1 MKNDQLLRVHTN
13 TKCRKKPDLEKL
25 SFLMPGEAG
34 VVERFH
40 QSIPGYSPTP
50 LHNLKALAKMYGL
63 GGIWVKD
70 ESLRFGLNSFKALG
84 GIAAVAKIV
93 AERLELDPGEL
104 DYSQL
109 VAEETKEKLGEVTFI
124 TATDGNHGRG
134 IAWAAQQMGQKAV
147 VLLPAG
153 TASQR
158 LQAILDLGAEA
169 EIVELNYDD
178 AVRLAAKKAKKN
190 NWILVQDTASNGYEK
205 VPRWVMQGY
214 MTMAAEAS
222 RQMSDAGAGA
232 PTHIFLQA
240 GVGSMAAAVLGWFV
254 VNQTESIPRV
264 AIVEPADAACFYKS
278 LRKADGKAY
287 KVAGDMETMMA
298 GLACGEPNPLAWKIV
313 RDYASWGI
321 KCADYVAARGMRM
334 LKNPLSGDPEIVSGE
349 SGAVGLGVLAMLM
362 ENSMNRETVQEM
374 GLNESSQVLLIST
387 EGNTDPINYQRVLW
401 G

>member
-1 MKNDQLLRVHTN
+1 MKNEQLLKIYTN
-13 TKCRKKPDLEKL
+13 TRCRKKPDLEKL
-25 SFLMPGEAG
+25 GFLMPEEAE
-34 VVERFH
+34 VVEKFH
-40 QSIPGYSPTP
+40 RSIPGYAPTP
-50 LHNLKALAKMYGL
+50 LHKLGALAEMYGL

-70 ESLRFGLNSFKALG
+70 ESQRFGLNSFKGLG

-93 AERLELDPGEL
+93 AERLEMDPADL
-104 DYSQL
+104 DYQQL
-109 VAEETKEKLGEVTFI
+109 VADETRERLGEVTFI

-134 IAWAAQQMGQKAV
+134 VAWAAAQMGQKAV

-153 TASQR
+153 TANHR

-169 EIVELNYDD
+169 SIVELNYDD

-190 NWILVQDTASNGYEK
+190 NWILVQDTASSGYEK

-214 MTMAAEAS
+214 TTMAAEAA
-222 RQMSDAGAGA
+222 RQLADAEVA

-254 VNQTESIPRV
+254 VNQTDSIPRV

-278 LRKADGKAY
+278 MRKADGKAY
-287 KVAGDMETMMA
+287 GVAGGMETMMA
-298 GLACGEPNPLAWKIV
+298 GLACGEPNPLAWKVV

-334 LKNPLSGDPEIVSGE
+334 LKNPLPRDPEIISGE

-362 ENSMNRETVQEM
+362 ENPMNREIVKEM
-374 GLNESSQVLLIST
+374 GLNKSSQVLLIST